1 MNEKSYKSI
10 TEVSEQLKIN
20 KHVIRYWDSKFQGI
34 STRLSNSKRRFFSSE
49 NIKKIEELKNVLYK
63 NGKHNYSLEL
73 ANRLIKKTTSK
84 PVNENI
90 KISDKNQLIIE
101 ELEKIFNQLKN
112 LIK

>member
-1 MNEKSYKSI
+1 MNDKSYKSI

-34 STRLSNSKRRFFSSE
+34 STRLTNNKRRFFSLE
-49 NIKKIEELKNVLYK
+49 NIQKIQELKNILYK

-73 ANRLIKKTTSK
+73 ANRIINRRTDNSNNGT
-84 PVNENI
+84 N
-90 KISDKNQLIIE
+90 KISDKNQSIID
-101 ELEKIFNQLKN
+101 ELEKISIQLKK